1 MLLRSLPCILYHKQ
15 LDYSLVNSYNIMRR
29 NIRTQFRLMLHIS
42 NWGKVLVCYHGP
54 SGVAW
59 FVTMSH
65 YTALVLIQ
73 HINNYVLSSIKSICH
88 EWAIWHIFLHMTWFN
103 WMEKNLN
110 ISIMANTN
118 QSPPTFSFL
127 CNNSQA
133 KVLYASIRLCDH
145 ETKVWTWVVDWVHSA
160 LGLWN
165 CSDEGYIGHF
175 WKWELNRKFSHL
187 LQLLIF

>member
-1 MLLRSLPCILYHKQ
+1 MREVHFRFLPRIPFHKQ
-15 LDYSLVNSYNIMRR
+15 LDYSLVNSNNMMRGNIQS
-29 NIRTQFRLMLHIS
+29 QFRLMLHIS
-42 NWGKVLVCYHGP
+42 NWGKVLVCYYGP

-110 ISIMANTN
+110 ISIMANTK

-175 WKWELNRKFSHL
+175 WKWELSRKFSHL
-187 LQLLIF
+187 

>member
-1 MLLRSLPCILYHKQ
+1 MLLQSLPRILYHKQ

-29 NIRTQFRLMLHIS
+29 NTWTQFRLMLHIS

-73 HINNYVLSSIKSICH
+73 HINNYVLSSIESICH

-175 WKWELNRKFSHL
+175 WKWELSRKLSHL
-187 LQLLIF
+187 

>member
-1 MLLRSLPCILYHKQ
+1 MLLQSLPRILYHKQ

-29 NIRTQFRLMLHIS
+29 NTWTQFRLMLHIS
-42 NWGKVLVCYHGP
+42 NWGKVLVCYYGP

-73 HINNYVLSSIKSICH
+73 HINNYVLSSIKHLIKKLFVMNTIH
-88 EWAIWHIFLHMTWFN
+88 EWAFWHIFLHTTWFN

-110 ISIMANTN
+110 MSIMANTK
-118 QSPPTFSFL
+118 PTFS

-133 KVLYASIRLCDH
+133 LPKVIFANIRFCDH
-145 ETKVWTWVVDWVHSA
+145 ETKVWT
-160 LGLWN
+160 
-165 CSDEGYIGHF
+165 
-175 WKWELNRKFSHL
+175 
-187 LQLLIF
+187 